1 MEINNNGK
9 IKAIAESF
17 NFPGLRVTAEGSDV
31 SVECLVDYRGSVSVK
46 TATYRVL
53 HARFLV
59 GKAIAA
65 ALPERRFVRCKY
77 GQYNATKTGFW
88 HMGYHVTHSIV
99 AGIREI

>member
-1 MEINNNGK
+1 METNNNGK

-17 NFPGLRVTAEGSDV
+17 AFPGLRVTAEGSDV
-31 SVECLVDYRGSVSVK
+31 SVECLVDCIGGVSVK
-46 TATYRVL
+46 TATHQVL

-77 GQYNATKTGFW
+77 GRHNAARTGFW
-88 HMGYHVTHSIV
+88 NMGYYVTTSIV
-99 AGIREI
+99 AGIREF